1 MVSWSHKI
9 GDGNVIERKHG
20 PDCGG
25 CSGKLATLMHESD
38 ALIENITK
46 LVKGAKALDL
56 PILWLEQNPE
66 RLGPTAEP
74 IREVLEST
82 HLPITKYTFDGCKEA
97 TFKVAVENAKVDT
110 WLVCGIESH
119 ICVYQTAVSLR
130 QSGYR
135 VELVT
140 DCVSSRTAANKALA
154 LAKLTANGVVLTGLE
169 MCLYEMVE
177 IAEHLNSKKFWRSS
191 NSVITG
197 INNNFI

>member
-1 MVSWSHKI
+1 MLSK
-9 GDGNVIERKHG
+9 GNTGLIVV
-20 PDCGG
+20 DVQ
-25 CSGKLATLMHESD
+25 GKLATLMHESD

-74 IREVLEST
+74 IREVLESK

-97 TFKVAVENAKVDT
+97 TFNVAVENAKVDT

-169 MCLYEMVE
+169 MCLYEIVE
-177 IAEHLNSKKFWRSS
+177 DCRAPEFKEILALIK
-191 NSVITG
+191 
-197 INNNFI
+197 

>member
-1 MVSWSHKI
+1 MLSK
-9 GDGNVIERKHG
+9 GNTGLIVV
-20 PDCGG
+20 DVQ
-25 CSGKLATLMHESD
+25 GKLATLMHESD

-110 WLVCGIESH
+110 WLFCGIESH

-177 IAEHLNSKKFWRSS
+177 DCRAPEFKEILALIK
-191 NSVITG
+191 
-197 INNNFI
+197 

>member
-1 MVSWSHKI
+1 MLSK
-9 GDGNVIERKHG
+9 GNTGLIVV
-20 PDCGG
+20 DVQ
-25 CSGKLATLMHESD
+25 GKLATLMHESN

-97 TFKVAVENAKVDT
+97 TFEVAVENAKVDT

-177 IAEHLNSKKFWRSS
+177 DCRAPEFKEILALIK
-191 NSVITG
+191 
-197 INNNFI
+197 

>member
-1 MVSWSHKI
+1 MLSK
-9 GDGNVIERKHG
+9 GNTGLIVV
-20 PDCGG
+20 DVQ
-25 CSGKLATLMHESD
+25 GKLATLMHESD

-97 TFKVAVENAKVDT
+97 TFKVAVENATVDT

-177 IAEHLNSKKFWRSS
+177 DCRAPEFKEILALIK
-191 NSVITG
+191 
-197 INNNFI
+197 

>member
-1 MVSWSHKI
+1 MLSK
-9 GDGNVIERKHG
+9 GNTGLIVV
-20 PDCGG
+20 DVQ
-25 CSGKLATLMHESD
+25 GKLATLMHESE

-97 TFKVAVENAKVDT
+97 TFNVAVENAKVDT

-177 IAEHLNSKKFWRSS
+177 DCRAPEFKEILALIK
-191 NSVITG
+191 
-197 INNNFI
+197 

>member
-1 MVSWSHKI
+1 MEMLSK
-9 GDGNVIERKHG
+9 GNTGLIVV
-20 PDCGG
+20 DVQ
-25 CSGKLATLMHESD
+25 GKLATLMHESD

-74 IREVLEST
+74 IREVLESK

-177 IAEHLNSKKFWRSS
+177 DCRAPEFKEILALIK
-191 NSVITG
+191 
-197 INNNFI
+197 

>member
-1 MVSWSHKI
+1 MEMLSK
-9 GDGNVIERKHG
+9 GNTGLIVV
-20 PDCGG
+20 DVQ
-25 CSGKLATLMHESD
+25 GKLATLMHESD

-74 IREVLEST
+74 IREVLESK

-97 TFKVAVENAKVDT
+97 TFNVAVENAKVDT

-177 IAEHLNSKKFWRSS
+177 DCRAPEFKEILALIK
-191 NSVITG
+191 
-197 INNNFI
+197 

>member
-1 MVSWSHKI
+1 MEMLSK
-9 GDGNVIERKHG
+9 GNTGLIVV
-20 PDCGG
+20 DVQ
-25 CSGKLATLMHESD
+25 GKLATLMHESN

-97 TFKVAVENAKVDT
+97 TFNVAVENAKVDT

-177 IAEHLNSKKFWRSS
+177 DCRAPEFKEILALIK
-191 NSVITG
+191 
-197 INNNFI
+197 

>member
-1 MVSWSHKI
+1 MLSK
-9 GDGNVIERKHG
+9 GNTGLIVV
-20 PDCGG
+20 DVQ
-25 CSGKLATLMHESD
+25 GKLATLMHESD

-97 TFKVAVENAKVDT
+97 TFNVAVENAKVNT

-177 IAEHLNSKKFWRSS
+177 DCRAPEFKEILALIK
-191 NSVITG
+191 
-197 INNNFI
+197 

>member
-1 MVSWSHKI
+1 MEMLSK
-9 GDGNVIERKHG
+9 GNTGLIVV
-20 PDCGG
+20 DVQ
-25 CSGKLATLMHESD
+25 GKLATLMHESN

-82 HLPITKYTFDGCKEA
+82 HLPINKYTFDGCKEA
-97 TFKVAVENAKVDT
+97 TFNVAVENAKVDT

-177 IAEHLNSKKFWRSS
+177 DCRAPEFKEILALIK
-191 NSVITG
+191 
-197 INNNFI
+197 

>member
-1 MVSWSHKI
+1 MLSK
-9 GDGNVIERKHG
+9 GNTGLIVV
-20 PDCGG
+20 DVQ
-25 CSGKLATLMHESD
+25 GKLATLMHESD

-97 TFKVAVENAKVDT
+97 TFKVSVENAKVDT

-177 IAEHLNSKKFWRSS
+177 DCRAPEFKEILALIK
-191 NSVITG
+191 
-197 INNNFI
+197 

>member
-1 MVSWSHKI
+1 MEMLSK
-9 GDGNVIERKHG
+9 GNTGLIVV
-20 PDCGG
+20 DVQ
-25 CSGKLATLMHESD
+25 GKLATLMHESD

-46 LVKGAKALDL
+46 LVKGAKAIDL

-97 TFKVAVENAKVDT
+97 TFNVAVENAKVDT

-177 IAEHLNSKKFWRSS
+177 DCRAPEFKEILALIK
-191 NSVITG
+191 
-197 INNNFI
+197 

>member
-1 MVSWSHKI
+1 MLSK
-9 GDGNVIERKHG
+9 GNTGLIVV
-20 PDCGG
+20 DVQ
-25 CSGKLATLMHESD
+25 GKLATLMHESD

-97 TFKVAVENAKVDT
+97 TFKVAMETAKVDT

-177 IAEHLNSKKFWRSS
+177 DCRAPEFKEILALIK
-191 NSVITG
+191 
-197 INNNFI
+197 

>member
-1 MVSWSHKI
+1 MLSK
-9 GDGNVIERKHG
+9 GNTGLIVV
-20 PDCGG
+20 DVQ
-25 CSGKLATLMHESD
+25 GKLATLMHESD

-82 HLPITKYTFDGCKEA
+82 HLPITKYMFDGCKEA
-97 TFKVAVENAKVDT
+97 TFNVAVENAKVDT

-177 IAEHLNSKKFWRSS
+177 DCRAPEFKEILALIK
-191 NSVITG
+191 
-197 INNNFI
+197 

>member
-1 MVSWSHKI
+1 MLSK
-9 GDGNVIERKHG
+9 GNTGLIVV
-20 PDCGG
+20 DVQ
-25 CSGKLATLMHESD
+25 GKLATLMHESD

-46 LVKGAKALDL
+46 LVKGAKALGL

-97 TFKVAVENAKVDT
+97 TFNVAVENAKVDT

-177 IAEHLNSKKFWRSS
+177 DCRAPEFKEILVLIK
-191 NSVITG
+191 
-197 INNNFI
+197 

>member
-1 MVSWSHKI
+1 MLSK
-9 GDGNVIERKHG
+9 GNTGLIVV
-20 PDCGG
+20 DVQ
-25 CSGKLATLMHESD
+25 GKLATLMHESD

-97 TFKVAVENAKVDT
+97 TLKVAVENAKVDT

-177 IAEHLNSKKFWRSS
+177 DCRAPEFKEILALIK
-191 NSVITG
+191 
-197 INNNFI
+197 

>member
-1 MVSWSHKI
+1 MEMLSK
-9 GDGNVIERKHG
+9 GNTGLIVV
-20 PDCGG
+20 DVQ
-25 CSGKLATLMHESD
+25 GKLATLMHESN

-140 DCVSSRTAANKALA
+140 DCVSSRTAVNKALA

-177 IAEHLNSKKFWRSS
+177 DCRAPEFKEILALIK
-191 NSVITG
+191 
-197 INNNFI
+197 

>member
-1 MVSWSHKI
+1 MEMLSK
-9 GDGNVIERKHG
+9 GNTGLIVV
-20 PDCGG
+20 DVQ
-25 CSGKLATLMHESD
+25 GKLATLMHESD

-46 LVKGAKALDL
+46 LVKGAKALDV

-97 TFKVAVENAKVDT
+97 TFNVAVENAKVDT

-177 IAEHLNSKKFWRSS
+177 DCRAPEFKEILALIK
-191 NSVITG
+191 
-197 INNNFI
+197 

>member
-1 MVSWSHKI
+1 MLSK
-9 GDGNVIERKHG
+9 GNTGLIVV
-20 PDCGG
+20 DVQ
-25 CSGKLATLMHESD
+25 GKLATLMHESN

-97 TFKVAVENAKVDT
+97 TFNVAVENAKVDT

-140 DCVSSRTAANKALA
+140 DCVSSRAAANKALA

-177 IAEHLNSKKFWRSS
+177 DCRAPEFKEILALIK
-191 NSVITG
+191 
-197 INNNFI
+197 

>member
-1 MVSWSHKI
+1 MEMLSK
-9 GDGNVIERKHG
+9 GNTGLIVV
-20 PDCGG
+20 DVQ
-25 CSGKLATLMHESD
+25 GKLATLMHESN

-119 ICVYQTAVSLR
+119 ICVYQTAVSLH

-177 IAEHLNSKKFWRSS
+177 DCRAPEFKEILALIK
-191 NSVITG
+191 
-197 INNNFI
+197 

>member
-1 MVSWSHKI
+1 MLSK
-9 GDGNVIERKHG
+9 GNTGLIVV
-20 PDCGG
+20 DVQ
-25 CSGKLATLMHESD
+25 GKLATLMHESD
-38 ALIENITK
+38 ALIESITK

-74 IREVLEST
+74 IREVLENT

-177 IAEHLNSKKFWRSS
+177 DCRAPEFKEILALIK
-191 NSVITG
+191 
-197 INNNFI
+197 

>member
-1 MVSWSHKI
+1 MLSK
-9 GDGNVIERKHG
+9 GNTGLIVV
-20 PDCGG
+20 DVQ
-25 CSGKLATLMHESD
+25 GKLATLMHESD

-177 IAEHLNSKKFWRSS
+177 DCRVPEFKEILALIK
-191 NSVITG
+191 
-197 INNNFI
+197 

>member
-1 MVSWSHKI
+1 MLSK
-9 GDGNVIERKHG
+9 GNTGLIVV
-20 PDCGG
+20 DVQ
-25 CSGKLATLMHESD
+25 GKLATLMHESN

-97 TFKVAVENAKVDT
+97 TFNVAVENAKVDT

-169 MCLYEMVE
+169 MCLYEIVE
-177 IAEHLNSKKFWRSS
+177 DCRAPEFKEILALIK
-191 NSVITG
+191 
-197 INNNFI
+197 

>member
-1 MVSWSHKI
+1 MEMLSK
-9 GDGNVIERKHG
+9 GNTGLIVV
-20 PDCGG
+20 DVQ
-25 CSGKLATLMHESD
+25 GKLATLMHESD

-74 IREVLEST
+74 IREVLESK

-97 TFKVAVENAKVDT
+97 TFNVAVENAKVDT

-135 VELVT
+135 VELVS

-169 MCLYEMVE
+169 MCLYEIVE
-177 IAEHLNSKKFWRSS
+177 DCRAPEFKEILALIK
-191 NSVITG
+191 
-197 INNNFI
+197 

>member
-1 MVSWSHKI
+1 MLSK
-9 GDGNVIERKHG
+9 GNTGLIVV
-20 PDCGG
+20 DVQ
-25 CSGKLATLMHESD
+25 GKLATLMHESN

-66 RLGPTAEP
+66 KLGPTAEP

-177 IAEHLNSKKFWRSS
+177 DCRVPEFKEILALIK
-191 NSVITG
+191 
-197 INNNFI
+197 

>member
-1 MVSWSHKI
+1 MLSK
-9 GDGNVIERKHG
+9 GNTGLIVV
-20 PDCGG
+20 DVQ
-25 CSGKLATLMHESD
+25 GKLATLMHESN

-154 LAKLTANGVVLTGLE
+154 LTKLTANGVVLTGLE

-177 IAEHLNSKKFWRSS
+177 DCRAPEFKEILALIK
-191 NSVITG
+191 
-197 INNNFI
+197 

>member
-1 MVSWSHKI
+1 MLSK
-9 GDGNVIERKHG
+9 GNTGLIVV
-20 PDCGG
+20 DVQ
-25 CSGKLATLMHESD
+25 GKLATLMHESD

-97 TFKVAVENAKVDT
+97 TFKVAMENAKVDT

-140 DCVSSRTAANKALA
+140 DCVSSRTAVNKALA

-177 IAEHLNSKKFWRSS
+177 DCRAPEFKEILALIK
-191 NSVITG
+191 
-197 INNNFI
+197 

>member
-1 MVSWSHKI
+1 MLSK
-9 GDGNVIERKHG
+9 GNTGLIVV
-20 PDCGG
+20 DVQ
-25 CSGKLATLMHESD
+25 GKLATLMHESD

-66 RLGPTAEP
+66 KLGPTAEP

-177 IAEHLNSKKFWRSS
+177 DCRVPEFKEILALIK
-191 NSVITG
+191 
-197 INNNFI
+197 

>member
-1 MVSWSHKI
+1 MLSK
-9 GDGNVIERKHG
+9 GNTGLIVV
-20 PDCGG
+20 DVQ
-25 CSGKLATLMHESD
+25 GKLATLMHESD
-38 ALIENITK
+38 ALLENITK

-66 RLGPTAEP
+66 KLGPTAEP

-177 IAEHLNSKKFWRSS
+177 DCRVPEFKEILALIK
-191 NSVITG
+191 
-197 INNNFI
+197 

>member
-1 MVSWSHKI
+1 MLSK
-9 GDGNVIERKHG
+9 GNTGLIVV
-20 PDCGG
+20 DVQ
-25 CSGKLATLMHESD
+25 GKLATLMHESD

-140 DCVSSRTAANKALA
+140 DCVSSRTAVNKALA

-169 MCLYEMVE
+169 MCLYEIVE
-177 IAEHLNSKKFWRSS
+177 DCRAPEFKEILALIK
-191 NSVITG
+191 
-197 INNNFI
+197 

>member
-1 MVSWSHKI
+1 MLSK
-9 GDGNVIERKHG
+9 GNTGLIVV
-20 PDCGG
+20 DVQ
-25 CSGKLATLMHESD
+25 GKLATLMHESN

-66 RLGPTAEP
+66 RLGSTAEP
-74 IREVLEST
+74 IREVLESK

-177 IAEHLNSKKFWRSS
+177 DCRAPEFKEILALIK
-191 NSVITG
+191 
-197 INNNFI
+197 